1 VGGVICGTGGTSVAA
16 AVTSSAAVVTS
27 GPVISGAV
35 ARNCLV
41 ATAFLAAA
49 SRRLVRA
56 AFLPPALTFRVF
68 AALVAISLPPGRD
81 LIVVMAFRAAAFRF
95 LVSAAFLPAA
105 LSFRVRAAFRAAK
118 LCFVAWVFL
127 SCRVRVGCPLA
138 KTCAVDA
145 RIIPNRIAFKR
156 CGTPRRNRWLLVWR

>member
-68 AALVAISLPPGRD
+68 AALVAISLIPPGRD

-118 LCFVAWVFL
+118 LCFVGMGVPFV
-127 SCRVRVGCPLA
+127 SCTRRLPVS
-138 KTCAVDA
+138 KDM
-145 RIIPNRIAFKR
+145 R
-156 CGTPRRNRWLLVWR
+156 CRRSYNP